1 MSGGE
6 AFALSALMSSA
17 GTMSS
22 IQAQRAALNREN
34 YRTQTEAKLAKVQA
48 LEEENARQE
57 LARMSLANNS
67 AYQSIAGYYDDGM
80 SFLNMNKQ
88 VESKTLK
95 DISNIR
101 VMASSTQNKYRQML
115 YENKMKDNE
124 LVFGGYTSVMAELA
138 TGYAN
143 YKWYDNS

>member
-6 AFALSALMSSA
+6 AFALSALMSSV

-22 IQAQRAALNREN
+22 INAQRAALNREN

-143 YKWYDNS
+143 YKWYG